1 MSSNKG
7 GVAFVVI
14 ILLLVSASFA
24 YVLTSPTGGGLKSA
38 SSTKYTQYV
47 NLGADA
53 AGWEY
58 NYNGSIRNPVLN
70 ITADTTVYFN
80 ITEIDGAPH
89 NLYIAYDGAYSSTL
103 FAKLV
108 SDQVSNPKSIEGSNN
123 YQVLSVSQIT
133 QTIGHKSQGTFGF
146 GSSSTGIYTYW
157 CSIHYETM
165 VGLLI
170 VNATGS
176 TSAVAAPLHAS
187 ASPAPAVNM
196 PITYTASAFNGVL
209 TLNSLETVE

>member
-24 YVLTSPTGGGLKSA
+24 YVLTSPTGGGLKSQTT
-38 SSTKYTQYV
+38 TKYTQYI

-58 NYNGSIRNPVLN
+58 NYNKSIRNPVLN
-70 ITADTTVYFN
+70 VTADTTVYFN
-80 ITEIDGAPH
+80 VTEVDGAPH

-103 FAKLV
+103 FAKL
-108 SDQVSNPKSIEGSNN
+108 SSAQVSNPKSIEGSNN

-133 QTIGHKSQGTFGF
+133 QTIGHKTQGSFGF
-146 GSSSTGIYTYW
+146 GSKATGIYTYW

-176 TSAVAAPLHAS
+176 TSAVFTPLHGS
-187 ASPAPAVNM
+187 ASPAPALNI
-196 PITYTASAFNGVL
+196 PITYSASAFNGAL
-209 TLNSLETVE
+209 ALNSIEAVE